1 MNKNFTVSLL
11 VALFLTAAPV
21 SAVESTT
28 TPPTPTP
35 IVRRVIPRPSAS
47 TRVEEV
53 NARRDRAK
61 VEAQAK
67 REVAKKRK
75 AEQEAKRKA
84 RAEAK
89 RQCLAERKAAET
101 VYKKAI
107 REAEAVFKKEMAE
120 ARKNKDEAAKKAAT
134 EKLREAKVAAKKAW
148 GASKEATKALCRQG
162 EATNLSSFFGS
173 WLSF

>member
-1 MNKNFTVSLL
+1 MEYILFSLL
-11 VALFLTAAPV
+11 FHSKLLEYRLELLLLAVYPFHHIPLKLSKRLQALPPYLFL
-21 SAVESTT
+21 E
-28 TPPTPTP
+28 
-35 IVRRVIPRPSAS
+35 I
-47 TRVEEV
+47 
-53 NARRDRAK
+53 DK
-61 VEAQAK
+61 
-67 REVAKKRK
+67 
-75 AEQEAKRKA
+75 AKRKA

-134 EKLREAKVAAKKAW
+134 EKLREAKVTAKKAW